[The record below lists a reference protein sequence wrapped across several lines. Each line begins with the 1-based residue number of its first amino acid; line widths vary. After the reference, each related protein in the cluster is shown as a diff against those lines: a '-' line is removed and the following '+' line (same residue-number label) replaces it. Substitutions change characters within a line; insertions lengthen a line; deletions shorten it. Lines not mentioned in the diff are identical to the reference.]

1 MAIGRASRSGSNGA
15 FCQGGDAGVTSPAE
29 SFSLVL
35 AQTSPSNSKLLS
47 TYRGW
52 VDLMGT
58 INALLEMDKQLGLSF
73 GKDQAKKIVPILK
86 HLQTREDLR
95 PQEALEVIEKLERG
109 TASSKKQQQYLETAK
124 RQRDEEIRQANAS
137 GGRPNLPFVR
147 ISFALFGMV
156 QAVENDTIPY
166 NPFRGG
172 PGEDDL
178 QRLKA
183 LLEQR

>member
-1 MAIGRASRSGSNGA
+1 MKKIFLSTFALVLA
-15 FCQGGDAGVTSPAE
+15 
-29 SFSLVL
+29 FSLVL

-47 TYRGW
+47 AYRGW

-58 INALLEMDKQLGLSF
+58 MNTLLEMNKQPGLSMN
-73 GKDQAKKIVPILK
+73 KDQAKKIVPILK
-86 HLQTREDLR
+86 HLQAREDLR
-95 PQEALEVIEKLERG
+95 PNEALEIMEKLERN
-109 TASSKKQQQYLETAK
+109 TASKTQQQYLETAK
-124 RQRDEEIRQANAS
+124 QQRNEEIRRANAS

-156 QAVENDTIPY
+156 QAVEKDTVPY